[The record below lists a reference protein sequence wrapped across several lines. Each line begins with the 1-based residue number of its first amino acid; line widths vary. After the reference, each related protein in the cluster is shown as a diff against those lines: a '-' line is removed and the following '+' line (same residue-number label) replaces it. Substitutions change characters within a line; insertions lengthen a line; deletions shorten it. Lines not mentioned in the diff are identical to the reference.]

1 MATEGIKVLL
11 IDDSPTVRR
20 LGELILSQQG
30 YSVFTAEDGEVG
42 LEMAKKIRPAV
53 ILVDFIM
60 PNMNGHT
67 FCRMVRQ
74 DESMK
79 DIPLILISSKGESI
93 GQAFEQ
99 EFGVLHYFSKPF
111 EPDDLT
117 LKLEEVLKD
126 IVVEEPAP
134 AIAATEGATLVS
146 PGVLHEMVDKLLRQY
161 FQKDF
166 PLLMRN
172 VMSDMLCEAGLV
184 KKGGLVFS
192 GSLEEVPLPD
202 VINFIYNSRLS
213 GRLTIFSADIFG
225 EIFLE
230 DGQFVFASCSTKGTK
245 QPFLTDIMRKQHL
258 LVADDETIR
267 GVVTEARER
276 AMPIGRMLVE
286 RGLVNEQQLME
297 ALRLHAQD
305 AFGAIIAA
313 KSGNFF
319 LERDELPAN
328 LQDLQVRIPLINVL
342 MEGLSHL
349 DERHLAATEFKDETM
364 VLVRLITN
372 EDALDT
378 VQLKARELD
387 VFALIDGRKP
397 LAQIINESQLDP
409 LETKRICYALRKVG
423 LLRVKGA

>member
-11 IDDSPTVRR
+11 VDDSPTVRR

-30 YSVFTAEDGEVG
+30 YSVYTAEDGEQG
-42 LEMAKKIRPAV
+42 LEMAHKIRPAV

-67 FCRMVRQ
+67 FCRNIRQ
-74 DESMK
+74 DKSMQ

-93 GQAFEQ
+93 GQAFEK
-99 EFGVLHYFSKPF
+99 EFGVLYYFSKPF
-111 EPDDLT
+111 EPDDLIK
-117 LKLEEVLKD
+117 KLEEVLKD
-126 IVVEEPAP
+126 VVTEEPP
-134 AIAATEGATLVS
+134 VEMNSVEGAALVT
-146 PGVLHEMVDKLLRQY
+146 PGALHEMVDKLLRQY

-172 VMSDMLCEAGLV
+172 VMSDMLIEAGLM
-184 KKGGLVFS
+184 KTGGVIFS
-192 GSLEEVPLPD
+192 GALEEVPLPD
-202 VINFIYNSRLS
+202 VVNFAYNSRLS

-225 EIFLE
+225 EIFIDE
-230 DGQFVFASCSTKGTK
+230 GQFVFASCSTKNSS
-245 QPFLTDIMRKQHL
+245 QPFLTDIMRKQKL
-258 LVADDETIR
+258 LVADDTTISE
-267 GVVTEARER
+267 VVTEAREKGL
-276 AMPIGRMLVE
+276 PIGRLLVE
-286 RGLVNEQQLME
+286 NGLVNEEQLTA
-297 ALRLHAQD
+297 ALHLHAMD
-305 AFGAIIAA
+305 AFATILEA
-313 KSGNFF
+313 KNGNFF

-328 LQDLQVRIPLINVL
+328 LRDLQVRIPLINVL

-378 VQLKARELD
+378 VQLKERELD
-387 VFALIDGRKP
+387 VFALIDGQKP
-397 LAQIINESQLDP
+397 LSQIINESLLNP

-423 LLRVKGA
+423 LLRVKAA